1 MGLMFMGLFFFQE
14 AQTNWVDWF
23 ESIWVFNIQ
32 RQDKERQKGKR
43 QRRRDGER
51 ERRRE
56 GETETERMQELR
68 KPIGI
73 SLVPTT
79 VPRFPKS
86 LPHGPTSCCPGGSRD
101 RKRGAHKLLECAE
114 MTRACRPREFVVCTV
129 AATLLSLAF
138 DLVYLVTPLHDYSS
152 GIITLYCIGER
163 HRYTFN
169 GYEYLTRGTETKC
182 RKIDPLECI

>member
-1 MGLMFMGLFFFQE
+1 LFFKRHRQIGG
-14 AQTNWVDWF
+14 DWF

-43 QRRRDGER
+43 QRRR
-51 ERRRE
+51 E

-79 VPRFPKS
+79 GPRFPKS
-86 LPHGPTSCCPGGSRD
+86 SPHGPTSCCHGGSRN
-101 RKRGAHKLLECAE
+101 RKRGAHKRLECAE
-114 MTRACRPREFVVCTV
+114 MTRACSPREFVVCTV
-129 AATLLSLAF
+129 AAALQSLAF
-138 DLVYLVTPLHDYSS
+138 DLVYLVTPRHDYSS

-163 HRYTFN
+163 HRCTFN

-182 RKIDPLECI
+182 RKIDPLGCI